1 MKLYFLLFVM
11 NTKIHKELP
20 EKPFLTSKKAK
31 CRTENFFSHTRLKI
45 SFIFVIKTL
54 GNSGFVDTYDAPS
67 IENSEF
73 ATYYIASFSN
83 KKFIFCRIVKIIFC
97 DIKMLNFRRI
107 NVFSFLQHKS
117 TSSLRH

>member
-73 ATYYIASFSN
+73 ATYYTASFSN
-83 KKFIFCRIVKIIFC
+83 KKFFFAKPL
-97 DIKMLNFRRI
+97 K
-107 NVFSFLQHKS
+107 SFFATLKC
-117 TSSLRH
+117 